1 MKKITPILVIGIL
14 VLSGLGAVA
23 LPAQPNPTISTITK
37 TINFSP
43 PTITENEDYLHLT
56 IGETT
61 NTLQDPGK
69 PELPLVSVPID
80 LPFRSQNIKINCLP
94 GEEHILEIRGKIQP
108 APPTI
113 VLSGE
118 PEFQETALKENEE
131 IYLSTQYYPTNWYEY
146 RISCGLNK
154 ENRQV
159 THISLYLYPIRYS
172 PAENTIQYTKNMDIT
187 ITYEPPTHPQTFRQE
202 YDLVIIA
209 PQEFEEPL
217 QDLVTHKNNMGM
229 DTILKT
235 TEDIYAEYT
244 GVDKP
249 EQIKKFIYDYKEN
262 HNILYVL
269 LVGGLKS
276 YYNANDKDDTNQGS
290 TDWHLPVRYTNIKK
304 SGTTVDYGALSDL
317 YYADIYNATGEY
329 CSWDSNNDGIFAHWG
344 KYTGTPIDEL
354 DLNPDI
360 YVGRLAC
367 RNKIEVNIIKNKII
381 TYESTSPAEKPWV
394 RTMVGI
400 GGKTFEMYLDQPDG
414 EYLCDLAMTYMD
426 DYIDEEIRV
435 YATHEGTS
443 DPYPVAKDI
452 IKAISNGEG
461 YVSFE
466 GHGNPFSWN
475 THKVE
480 QGWTGGITNIGQI
493 FYHNFKKLPIVVVG
507 GCHNA
512 QYNVTWYQTRHSS
525 DDDNKFYWTYDQG
538 TPVCFNWILM
548 VNPFG
553 GAVSTLGCSGLG
565 MGTVGN
571 PVSLNGEMDMNFWY
585 YIGQENTPTFGQAH
599 GQAISKF
606 IDENTIGLT
615 EYHCITI
622 WTSIGDPSLML
633 GGYE

>member
-1 MKKITPILVIGIL
+1 MKKILPLLAIGIL

-23 LPAQPNPTISTITK
+23 LPTQQITTISSITK
-37 TINFSP
+37 TINF
-43 PTITENEDYLHLT
+43 PTPITTEKEDYLQLT
-56 IGETT
+56 IAETT
-61 NTLQDPGK
+61 NTLQNPGK
-69 PELPLVSVPID
+69 PEMPLVSVPID
-80 LPFRSQNIKINCLP
+80 LPFRSQNIKISCIP
-94 GEEHILEIRGKIQP
+94 SEEYSQVIHKKIQP
-108 APPTI
+108 SPPTYVRSTQI
-113 VLSGE
+113 QNEDL
-118 PEFQETALKENEE
+118 TIKEDPE
-131 IYLSTQYYPTNWYEY
+131 IYQSIEYYPTNWYDY
-146 RISCGLNK
+146 RISCGLNN
-154 ENRQV
+154 ENKQV

-172 PAENTIQYTKNMDIT
+172 PGEKTLLYTKNMDIT
-187 ITYEPPTHPQTFRQE
+187 ITYEPPSQPQTFRQE

-209 PQEFEEPL
+209 PQEFEQSL
-217 QDLVTHKNNMGM
+217 QELVTHKNDHGM
-229 DTILKT
+229 NTILKT
-235 TEDIYAEYT
+235 TEDIYTEYT

-262 HNILYVL
+262 HNITYVL
-269 LVGGLKS
+269 LVGGLTS
-276 YYNANDKDDTNQGS
+276 YYNAQDKDDTNQGS
-290 TDWHLPVRYTNIKK
+290 TAWHLPVRYTNIKK
-304 SGTTVDYGALSDL
+304 SGTADYGALSDL

-329 CSWDSNNDGIFAHWG
+329 CSWDSNDDGIFAHWG
-344 KYTGTPIDEL
+344 KYTSTPNDEL
-354 DLNPDI
+354 DLNPDV

-367 RNKIEVNIIKNKII
+367 RNKIEVNIVKKKII
-381 TYESTSPAEKPWV
+381 TYESSSPAEKPWM

-400 GGKTFEMYLDQPDG
+400 GGRTFEIYQGQPDG

-435 YATHEGTS
+435 YATYEGTS
-443 DPYPVAKDI
+443 DPYPAPMDI
-452 IKAISNGEG
+452 IRAVSGGEG

-493 FYHNFKKLPIVVVG
+493 FYHNFRKLPIVLVG

-512 QYNVTWYQTRHSS
+512 QYNVTWYQTKHSS

-538 TPVCFNWILM
+538 TPICFNWILM

-565 MGTVGN
+565 MGSVGN

-585 YIGQENTPTFGQAH
+585 YIGQQNTPTFGQAH

-622 WTSIGDPSLML
+622 WTSLGDPSLML